1 VRVNLKKDSVLTV
14 FLLLGITK
22 GVVGQNSGD
31 QATFEERV
39 KYFLAK
45 NKRNKRFIIQA
56 VGTNPLP
63 SDSWT
68 SPPSLTSSSS
78 SCVSFSTSPSSVYSE
93 DHHQQQQQRRRDSD
107 GSTDSGFQSSG
118 TDKDNDNDYFYHP
131 YHHPAA
137 FGDLY
142 SMERPANPLSSILS
156 GRRMQSTASIS
167 SNSSNDSTP
176 YAGDDED
183 DTDDNV
189 DDEELPSSD
198 HYLTD
203 NTINSDTA
211 NSTSVSSL
219 FTFPSFT
226 SSMTSNASHPAAINN
241 KVDGQAVFRS
251 ESSGFFSGPMH
262 LSHQQVLQWA
272 KEKDCCDAR
281 LLRLQSTPYH
291 HHHKDPQHPTTPP
304 ASAPSFPIS
313 TGMVNLIEPTGIS
326 IISDIDDTIKETQ
339 ILHGARKVLVNTFF
353 NASKDISGMAETYMK
368 WVSSLYRIIILGT
381 NLFFFDSIPKALPST
396 MSPTAPSNSFPSCK
410 TSSTTANSLLVAC
423 TCGWTAA

>member
-1 VRVNLKKDSVLTV
+1 
-14 FLLLGITK
+14 LLGITK

-56 VGTNPLP
+56 VGTSPLP

-68 SPPSLTSSSS
+68 SPPSLTSSSSS

-93 DHHQQQQQRRRDSD
+93 DHHQQQLPQRRRDSD

-131 YHHPAA
+131 YHHPSAAA
-137 FGDLY
+137 FGDLALY

-156 GRRMQSTASIS
+156 GRRMQSAASIS

-226 SSMTSNASHPAAINN
+226 SSMTSNASNHPHTLNN
-241 KVDGQAVFRS
+241 EVDGQAVFRS

-291 HHHKDPQHPTTPP
+291 HHKDHQHPTTPPASAP

-353 NASKDISGMAETYMK
+353 NTSKDISGMAETYMK
-368 WVSSLYRIIILGT
+368 WVSHSNESSSSSSSSSCT
-381 NLFFFDSIPKALPST
+381 NLSLFSSIVYPRRFLPLCLQQPL
-396 MSPTAPSNSFPSCK
+396 PTPSFPARFPQQQPVP
-410 TSSTTANSLLVAC
+410 T
-423 TCGWTAA
+423 W